1 MDKLMDSDDETMF
14 SALTEEEAEITTADD
29 EEHLMMLSCLMA
41 LYARNDAKPRRGGLA
56 PGRRKNKPRQRLEGY
71 CILYADY
78 FADDPLHG
86 EVVFRRH
93 FRMSQKLFLDIVY
106 SVRRF
111 DNYFI
116 CKKNCTDIVAYSSLQ
131 CIRRTELL
139 FDEAQKVNSMGVVP
153 IRILSKEPRTK

>member
-1 MDKLMDSDDETMF
+1 
-14 SALTEEEAEITTADD
+14 
-29 EEHLMMLSCLMA
+29 
-41 LYARNDAKPRRGGLA
+41 
-56 PGRRKNKPRQRLEGY
+56 LEGY

-116 CKKNCTDIVAYSSLQ
+116 YKKDCTVMVAFSSLQ
-131 CIRRTELL
+131 CILWTELL
-139 FDEAQKVNSMGVVP
+139 FNEAQKVDSMGVVP
-153 IRILSKEPRTK
+153 IRILSKEPRTN

>member
-1 MDKLMDSDDETMF
+1 MDELMDSDDETMF
-14 SALTEEEAEITTADD
+14 FALTEEEAEIAAVDD

-41 LYARNDAKPRRGGLA
+41 LYAHNDAKLRRGGLA
-56 PGRRKNKPRQRLEGY
+56 PRCRKNKPRQRLEGY
-71 CILYADY
+71 CILYVDY

-116 CKKNCTDIVAYSSLQ
+116 YKKDYTGMVAFSSLQ
-131 CIRRTELL
+131 CILWTELL
-139 FDEAQKVNSMGVVP
+139 FNEAQKVDSMGVVP
-153 IRILSKEPRTK
+153 IRILSKEPRTN